1 MSHYTTVQIPKSI
14 PLTALV
20 AFARSQ
26 HLLVQLSKT
35 GQIILVDSNAPDN
48 VRRIGGAK

>member
-35 GQIILVDSNAPDN
+35 GQIILVDSNLKSN
-48 VRRIGGAK
+48 VQSIGGAK